1 MNAVQNVPIKLV
13 KLSGA
18 LVCALWSLGSHTQA
32 TTAAVSPTALP
43 AVQSYSSAH
52 FRLQLRDPQ
61 DRALVTPT
69 LKALELGF
77 SQLKKQGL
85 TLPSPIWVQ
94 VYGNLS
100 QFKQATAQPW
110 YVLALA
116 QPDLKTI
123 HLQRLQVVQ
132 RFGLKET
139 LWHELYH
146 LAQPKHLLRWQAEHY
161 AMHFAGQVPRAQPLA
176 IDPQTL
182 DKQLANPK
190 NADYFL
196 QLMAT
201 AYYLQPN
208 SR

>member
-1 MNAVQNVPIKLV
+1 MMNAVQTVHIKLV

-32 TTAAVSPTALP
+32 TTATVLPT

-61 DRALVTPT
+61 DRALVAPT

-77 SQLKKQGL
+77 TQLKQQGL
-85 TLPSPIWVQ
+85 TPPSPIQVQ

-146 LAQPKHLLRWQAEHY
+146 LTQPKHLLRWQAEHY

-182 DKQLANPK
+182 EKQLANPK

-201 AYYLQPN
+201 AYYLQPKN
-208 SR
+208 R